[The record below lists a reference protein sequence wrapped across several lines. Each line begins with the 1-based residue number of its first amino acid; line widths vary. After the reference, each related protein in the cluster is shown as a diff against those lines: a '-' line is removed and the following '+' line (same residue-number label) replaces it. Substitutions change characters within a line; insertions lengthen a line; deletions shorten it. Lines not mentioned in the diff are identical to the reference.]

1 MNKHIALLGRI
12 LLSGVFIIH
21 GIIKIVNFESIWHA
35 LQFKGFPMAPIVLII
50 VIFIELIGG
59 IAVLIGFQAKFFSP
73 IMALYLFVI
82 TIVNY
87 PFWSDFMFFE
97 EFIRNMAI
105 VGGLLILEYAGAGQE
120 SVDGSHFF
128 DT

>member
-12 LLSGVFIIH
+12 FLSGVFIVH
-21 GIIKIVNFESIWHA
+21 GIMKIANFDSIWHA

-59 IAVLIGFQAKFFSP
+59 IAVLVGFKTRFFSP
-73 IMALYLFVI
+73 LMAMYFFVV
-82 TIVNY
+82 TIVNF
-87 PFWSDFMFFE
+87 PFWTDLILFD

-105 VGGLLILEYAGAGQE
+105 VGGLLILEYAGAGKE
-120 SVDGSHFF
+120 SVDGSHYFEA
-128 DT
+128 